1 MPDLIRIDNSGK
13 GCHAGPDPAS
23 TTSAI
28 LVVYT
33 TCVNLGYPS
42 RMGYSELPAY
52 ERVKA
57 WIRQYIASGQWK
69 PGDPVPSETALMQQF
84 GISRMTVNRALRE
97 LAAEGLVT
105 RVQGSG
111 TKVAQLHRISSRLA
125 IRDIHEE
132 VVERGHAHTAR
143 VLHAGK
149 EKASAELARSLG
161 LRSGATAFH
170 TVLIH
175 YENGLPI
182 QYEDRYVNPAAA
194 PRYLETDFTR
204 TSPTLHLLQNAPLT
218 EASYS
223 IEACL
228 PTAGEAKELRIKRGA
243 PCLAMMRRTVSGAH
257 VASVARLVYPG
268 TRYSFAG
275 QFQA

>member
-1 MPDLIRIDNSGK
+1 MGK
-13 GCHAGPDPAS
+13 ND
-23 TTSAI
+23 
-28 LVVYT
+28 
-33 TCVNLGYPS
+33 
-42 RMGYSELPAY
+42 LPAY
-52 ERVKA
+52 EQVKG
-57 WIRQYIASGQWK
+57 WIRQHIASGEWK
-69 PGDPVPSETALMQQF
+69 PGDLVPSEAALIEKF
-84 GISRMTVNRALRE
+84 GVSRMTAHRALRE

-111 TKVAQLHRISSRLA
+111 TRVAQLHRISSQLV

-132 VVERGHAHTAR
+132 VAERGHVHSTR
-143 VLHAGK
+143 VLVVAE
-149 EKASAELARSLG
+149 EKAGAELAEALG
-161 LRSGATAFH
+161 LRKGARVYH
-170 TVLIH
+170 TVLVH
-175 YENGLPI
+175 LENGVPI

-194 PRYLETDFTR
+194 PGYLETDFTS
-204 TSPTLHLLQNAPLT
+204 TSPTLHLLQHAPLT
-218 EASYS
+218 EASYA

-228 PTAGEAKELRIKRGA
+228 PNEEEARQLGIRRTD

>member
-1 MPDLIRIDNSGK
+1 MGKSDL
-13 GCHAGPDPAS
+13 P
-23 TTSAI
+23 
-28 LVVYT
+28 
-33 TCVNLGYPS
+33 
-42 RMGYSELPAY
+42 PAY
-52 ERVKA
+52 EQVKA
-57 WIRQYIASGQWK
+57 WVRQHIGSGRWK
-69 PGDPVPSETALMQQF
+69 PGDPVPSEAALMQQF
-84 GISRMTVNRALRE
+84 GVSRMTVNRALRE

-111 TKVAQLHRISSRLA
+111 TRVAQLHRISSRLT

-132 VVERGHAHTAR
+132 VVERGHVHTTR
-143 VLHAGK
+143 VVRAEK
-149 EKASAELARSLG
+149 EKAGADVAASLG
-161 LRSGATAFH
+161 LRAGAAVFH

-175 YENGLPI
+175 MENGVPI

-194 PRYLETDFTR
+194 PLYLETDFTR
-204 TSPTLHLLQNAPLT
+204 TSPTLHLLQHAPLT

-228 PTAGEAKELRIKRGA
+228 PTAEEAKALAIKRGE
-243 PCLAMMRRTVSGAH
+243 PCLVMMRRTVSGAN
-257 VASVARLVYPG
+257 VASVARLIYPG

>member
-1 MPDLIRIDNSGK
+1 MSKSD
-13 GCHAGPDPAS
+13 
-23 TTSAI
+23 
-28 LVVYT
+28 
-33 TCVNLGYPS
+33 
-42 RMGYSELPAY
+42 LPAY
-52 ERVKA
+52 EQVKS
-57 WIRQYIASGQWK
+57 WIRGYIASGEWK
-69 PGDPVPSETALMQQF
+69 PGDPVPSEAALMQQF

-111 TKVAQLHRISSRLA
+111 TRVAQLHRISSRLA

-132 VVERGHAHTAR
+132 VTERGHVHTTR
-143 VLHAGK
+143 VLSVRKERAG
-149 EKASAELARSLG
+149 AAVAASLG
-161 LRSGATAFH
+161 LRGGAAVFH
-170 TVLIH
+170 SVLVH
-175 YENGLPI
+175 LENGVPI

-194 PRYLETDFTR
+194 PRYLENDFAQ
-204 TSPTLHLLQNAPLT
+204 TSPTQHLLQYAPLT

-228 PTAGEAKELRIKRGA
+228 PTSQEAKQLGIKRGE
-243 PCLAMMRRTVSGAH
+243 PCLVMMRRTVSGAN
-257 VASVARLVYPG
+257 VASVARLIYPG